1 MAGKFAVD
9 SFRKKD
15 LQTDTLFA
23 RRNIMATV
31 RTESSDQFPTLI
43 GQLYAR
49 WTLDC
54 LIEIAYAVSID
65 FINRPSSYK
74 GDIPK
79 EIVNLRMSY
88 GTDANFPNTA
98 QRPVMMM
105 PILGRSDGL
114 KPDVSNAAS
123 PFYSAR
129 KSFFDACVAVQ
140 VRTVD
145 TALSTLEGVAR
156 AEILA
161 FRNYLDNLRGTSV
174 EQSAK
179 QITAVSNSAI
189 NILTSKGV
197 AAVFGLPPAGQSWP
211 LKSIDSNGANLVDAV
226 GKILPL
232 APDYK
237 LSFQKFNQLQLAAQ
251 AGDRALPLVF
261 TADVTSEEEL
271 KNLIEEGYRWW
282 KFLYDFQTS

>member
-1 MAGKFAVD
+1 
-9 SFRKKD
+9 
-15 LQTDTLFA
+15 
-23 RRNIMATV
+23 MATAPAG
-31 RTESSDQFPTLI
+31 SSDNFPTLI

-74 GDIPK
+74 GIIPNPK
-79 EIVNLRMSY
+79 EIVDLRMSY
-88 GTDANFPNTA
+88 GTEADFPNTA
-98 QRPVMMM
+98 QRQAMMM

-114 KPDVSNAAS
+114 KLDVSNASA

-129 KSFFDACVAVQ
+129 KAFFEACIAVQ
-140 VRTVD
+140 MRTVD
-145 TALSTLEGVAR
+145 TALSTLEGVALS
-156 AEILA
+156 AILA
-161 FRNYLDNLRGTSV
+161 FRNYFDNLRGISA

-179 QITAVSNSAI
+179 QITAVSDSAI
-189 NILTSKGV
+189 KILTSSGV
-197 AAVFGLPPAGQSWP
+197 ATVFGFPPAQQGWP
-211 LKSIDSNGANLVDAV
+211 LSSIDSNGANLVDAV

-251 AGDRALPLVF
+251 AGGLALPLVL
-261 TADVTSEEEL
+261 TAKAKMSEEDL
-271 KNLIEEGYRWW
+271 QALIEQGYIWW
-282 KFLYDFQTS
+282 KFLNDFQTF